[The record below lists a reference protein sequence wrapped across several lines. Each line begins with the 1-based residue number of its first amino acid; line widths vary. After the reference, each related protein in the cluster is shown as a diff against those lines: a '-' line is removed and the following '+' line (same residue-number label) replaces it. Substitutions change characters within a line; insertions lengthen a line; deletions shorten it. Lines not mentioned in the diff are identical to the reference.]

1 MPTSATLA
9 ARGYLRV
16 VSAPHAASHPHPS
29 RVRVHPPSTGSTSP
43 EYIEYIAL
51 QVSRPM
57 SGWPAAMLPS
67 RTAEHRSES
76 FIGSHQVRPLTS
88 SLLLAQLAIGYYL
101 LVTSHLPPTY
111 LPLASF
117 IGSLTRSVTPTPN
130 PQPNPHLTLTRSG
143 MARPSKGYTPRGS
156 QMATCPP
163 ARMSSAAAV
172 VVITEHGG
180 LAKA

>member
-29 RVRVHPPSTGSTSP
+29 RVRVVP
-43 EYIEYIAL
+43 EYMEYIAL

-88 SLLLAQLAIGYYL
+88 SLAIGYYF